1 LSPFKGNVKREEV
14 KYMYWVTGIIGLALM
29 AAPFVLGYANNTAA
43 LWASV
48 IVGGMALIVSFVEG
62 VVRGRD
68 LWEYWTA
75 VLLGI
80 IAIVAPFIFNFS
92 GHVTAMWTMVI
103 AGVLLAIFA
112 GTKVY
117 AGQLKGQR

>member
-1 LSPFKGNVKREEV
+1 
-14 KYMYWVTGIIGLALM
+14 MYWITGTIGLSLM
-29 AAPFVLGYANNTAA
+29 AAPFVLGYTNNIAA
-43 LWASV
+43 LWTS
-48 IVGGMALIVSFVEG
+48 IIIGGMTLIVSFVEG

-75 VLLGI
+75 VFLGV
-80 IAIVAPFIFNFS
+80 IAIVAPFAFNFS
-92 GHVTAMWTMVI
+92 GHLTAMWTMVI
-103 AGVLLAIFA
+103 AGVLLALFA